1 MKLQPRDLPDHLLSI
16 GRHDVTTAEAGELLE
31 LDAAPAAVALARLRQ
46 KGQLFS
52 PARGLYIV
60 VPPDYRSWG
69 VVPGE
74 WFVDAMMRH
83 LERSYYVALLTAA
96 AFHGASHQAPQVFQV
111 MTDRYLANRALG
123 RIRLRFHVNQHVD
136 DDPVGQMSAATGYF
150 NISTKETTVVD
161 LVNHPKASGG
171 FGNVAS
177 ILKEIG
183 CLDGSDLARI
193 ASRRGRTLTRRVGW
207 LVEHF
212 GQANDLEALR
222 QAARVELGEPALLD
236 PSSTRRGR
244 ADLTWSIRVNVDVE
258 PDT

>member
-16 GRHDVTTAEAGELLE
+16 GRHDVTTAEARELLD

-46 KGQLFS
+46 KGQLCS

-83 LERSYYVALLTAA
+83 LNRSYYVALLTAA

-123 RIRLRFHVNQHVD
+123 RVRLRFHVNRHVD

-150 NISTKETTVVD
+150 KISTKETTIVD

-183 CLDGSDLARI
+183 GLDGSVLARI

-244 ADLTWSIRVNVDVE
+244 ADLTWSIRVNADVE